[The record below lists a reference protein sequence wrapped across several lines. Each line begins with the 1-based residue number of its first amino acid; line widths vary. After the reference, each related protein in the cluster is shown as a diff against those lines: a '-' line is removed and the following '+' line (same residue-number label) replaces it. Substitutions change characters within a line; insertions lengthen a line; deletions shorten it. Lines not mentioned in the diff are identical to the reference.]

1 MSRKLALAIA
11 FATGIGVAAGAVVF
25 MPGSEAEEPGKAQA
39 GYGESGHGDQEHGAE
54 GHAEAQSAPRGP
66 NGGQLF
72 ALDDL
77 DVELVAPE
85 SADGSV
91 PMAVYLSR
99 AGRPIA
105 ADAQSQ
111 VSLQVRRAS
120 GEVETLAFSA
130 RDGAFVSTSGI
141 AGPHHFTATL
151 QVRHQGRTASVDYEK
166 DEGLLALGDEQV
178 AAAGIRLATAQA
190 LGLDNR
196 IGLPGEIRF
205 DEDRTA
211 HVVPRTS
218 GVVESVAV
226 SLGEQVE
233 KGQLLAVIASPQVSE
248 QRSELAAAERR
259 AALAR
264 TTYQREQQLWQEGI
278 SAEQDFLQ
286 ARQAL
291 QEAEIALGNAR
302 QKLQA
307 VGGEGRQAQGNR
319 YELRAPFDGTVVEK
333 HLVPG
338 EVVSEASNA
347 FTLSD
352 LSQVWATFSLSPAD
366 LKDARVGRAVK
377 VISPEL
383 GSEALG
389 QVAYIGNLLGEQTRT
404 ATARAVL
411 KNPEG
416 AWRPGLFVTVEL
428 ATEPRQAA
436 VTVPQQA
443 VQSVEGTP
451 TVFVRVDAGFVPQP
465 VTLGARSDGVVE
477 VTQGLAAGVAV
488 AAEGS
493 FILKSELGK
502 GSADHAH

>member
-11 FATGIGVAAGAVVF
+11 FATGIGVSAGAVVF
-25 MPGSEAEEPGKAQA
+25 MPGSEAEEPGNAPVGHA
-39 GYGESGHGDQEHGAE
+39 GERHGEEGRAESGP
-54 GHAEAQSAPRGP
+54 SLRGP

-72 ALDDL
+72 SLDDL

-91 PMAVYLSR
+91 PMSLYLSR

-105 ADAQSQ
+105 ADSRIQA
-111 VSLQVRRAS
+111 SLEVRRVS
-120 GEVETLAFSA
+120 GEVDTLMFIP
-130 RDGAFVSTSGI
+130 RDGAFVSSSGI
-141 AGPHHFTATL
+141 AEPHHFAATL
-151 QVRHQGRTASVDYEK
+151 QVRHDGRTTRVDYARE
-166 DEGLLALGDEQV
+166 EGVLELGDEQV

-190 LGLDNR
+190 WSLENR
-196 IGLPGEIRF
+196 VKLPGEIRF

-211 HVVPRTS
+211 HVVPRIS
-218 GVVESVAV
+218 GVVERVAV
-226 SLGEQVE
+226 SLGERVK
-233 KGQLLAVIASPQVSE
+233 KGQLLAVIASSQVSE

-259 AALAR
+259 EELAR
-264 TTYQREQQLWQEGI
+264 TTLQRERQLWKEGI

-302 QKLQA
+302 QKLEA
-307 VGGEGRQAQGNR
+307 LGGAGRQARGNR

-352 LSQVWATFSLSPAD
+352 LTQVWATFSLSAGD

-383 GSEALG
+383 GSEVLG
-389 QVAYIGNLLGEQTRT
+389 QVSYIGNLLGEQTRT

-428 ATEPRQAA
+428 ATESRQAA

-443 VQSVEGTP
+443 VQSVEDKP
-451 TVFVRVDAGFVPQP
+451 TVFVRVDEGFVPQP
-465 VTLGARSDGVVE
+465 VTLGASSDGVVE
-477 VTQGLAAGVAV
+477 VTQGLAAGIAV